1 MLSPLPYITFV
12 AFCFLLGKLVH
23 VHHIHIQ
30 IWSIMRKAVIALGSR
45 WPKEVWRPI
54 MLESCHVNFSNQ
66 VFSFSW
72 LLLFLCIPESSVVG
86 LERISLGLEI
96 TIVYVIAFQKT
107 AFVTKWP
114 WCLALAHLHL
124 CSHYSTKLLHFV
136 DSISGVWFWNIVEVQ
151 RLCVLF
157 GSQQSALF
165 VVGHN
170 YLLND

>member
-1 MLSPLPYITFV
+1 MLTALPYLTFV
-12 AFCFLLGKLVH
+12 ACCFLLGNLVH
-23 VHHIHIQ
+23 VHCIHIQ
-30 IWSIMRKAVIALGSR
+30 IWSIMRKAFIR
-45 WPKEVWRPI
+45 PRIQTPCEVWRPI
-54 MLESCHVNFSNQ
+54 MLESSHVNFSNQ
-66 VFSFSW
+66 AFSFPW
-72 LLLFLCIPESSVVG
+72 LFLFVRIPESSDVG
-86 LERISLGLEI
+86 LERIPLGLKI

-124 CSHYSTKLLHFV
+124 CSHYSTKLLRFV

-157 GSQQSALF
+157 GSQRNALF
-165 VVGHN
+165 VVGQN